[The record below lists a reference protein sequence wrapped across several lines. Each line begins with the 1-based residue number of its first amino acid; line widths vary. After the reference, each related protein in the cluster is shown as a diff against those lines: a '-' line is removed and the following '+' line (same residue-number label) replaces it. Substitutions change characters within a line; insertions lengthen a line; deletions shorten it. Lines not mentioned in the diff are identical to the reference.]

1 MSAVC
6 RLQRV
11 AFKASEKNRGK
22 VAPNICLGVSSC
34 WWKAEWTGNRSEG
47 DTHHPHY
54 RERVKHEFDDNTQA
68 FPSEPVCVE
77 HPMSRNL
84 GGGLGCTKERS
95 FGMPLAVDQ
104 VLRVMKWFCKTSQNQ
119 VKDHRSRLRV
129 RSP

>member
-84 GGGLGCTKERS
+84 GGWSWLHQGEVVWH
-95 FGMPLAVDQ
+95 AVSSGPGSKSYEV
-104 VLRVMKWFCKTSQNQ
+104 VLQDKSKS
-119 VKDHRSRLRV
+119 S
-129 RSP
+129 